1 MRQAIT
7 RAASE
12 LCIVLSELSRMSPT
26 ASIHPAYALIRIGE
40 RFLPSQVQVF
50 SILIFEHAIGIGLE
64 TRDSHICNRRYKI
77 GGS

>member
-26 ASIHPAYALIRIGE
+26 ASIHPAYALLRIGE

-50 SILIFEHAIGIGLE
+50 SKFSYSSMQL
-64 TRDSHICNRRYKI
+64 DSKLVIHPYL
-77 GGS
+77 

>member
-12 LCIVLSELSRMSPT
+12 PCIVLSELSRMSPT
-26 ASIHPAYALIRIGE
+26 ASIHPAYALLRIGE

-50 SILIFEHAIGIGLE
+50 SILIFEHAIGLE
-64 TRDSHICNRRYKI
+64 TRDSPICNRRYKI